1 MCHKKIAI
9 RTERGFTLVTA
20 IFLLLVLAGL
30 GAFMISFSTVQ
41 HSTSAQDVQGTKAYQ
56 AARAGLEWGLYQALQ
71 TPACASATWTMT
83 GALQD
88 FSVKVVCQNAGTFT
102 ENATPVSIYRI
113 TSTASYGQA
122 GSSSYVER
130 ELEATVAN

>member
-9 RTERGFTLVTA
+9 RTERGFALVTA

-30 GAFMISFSTVQ
+30 GAFMVSFSTVQ
-41 HSTSAQDVQGTKAYQ
+41 HSTSAQDIQGSKAYQ

-71 TPACASATWTMT
+71 TPACAGATLTMT
-83 GALQD
+83 GALAG
-88 FSVKVVCQNAGTFT
+88 FSVAVVCQNAGSFT
-102 ENATPVSIYRI
+102 ENATPVNIYRI

-122 GSSSYVER
+122 GSSTYVER